1 MKNKIS
7 RNYEEELSFA
17 VVDKNLLEGKS
28 LPVYTIFHLKKNPF
42 KGIENEVLI
51 KDLEYKVFA
60 RYIKGAC
67 FSKLDTEMV
76 LYNGFSKKLKKS
88 FYPETSIFPLNDSEM
103 KNLKEYMDLPKHI
116 VIKKAK

>member
-1 MKNKIS
+1 
-7 RNYEEELSFA
+7 
-17 VVDKNLLEGKS
+17 
-28 LPVYTIFHLKKNPF
+28 
-42 KGIENEVLI
+42 
-51 KDLEYKVFA
+51 
-60 RYIKGAC
+60 
-67 FSKLDTEMV
+67 MV